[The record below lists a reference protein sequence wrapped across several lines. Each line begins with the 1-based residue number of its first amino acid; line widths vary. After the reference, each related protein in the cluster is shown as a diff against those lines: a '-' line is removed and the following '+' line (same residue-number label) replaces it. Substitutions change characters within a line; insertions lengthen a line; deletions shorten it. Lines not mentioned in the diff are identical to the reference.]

1 MINNQN
7 INLTNLSSNKI
18 VIPNNL
24 LHINDQGGRDT
35 MLENNIAE
43 SPLLTYEMNPSTYI
57 DEEGIPEPYIPV
69 EVKNE
74 VEWLLKMQDAMF
86 DDIYY
91 KKLNQTN
98 NEILF
103 QQSMINNNEKQNIY
117 TINDDNFS
125 LENNNTSKKRNL
137 SNNSSYLNIDN
148 KEKNEN
154 KILNKKKGRKKLNEI
169 SNTKRN
175 KFAKDNINKKIKIFF
190 LHCFLSEL
198 IQTISKTKN
207 ISIIKIKKFNEKI
220 VSQTNI
226 VFNIDLFNLTL
237 RELLKI
243 KISKKYKN
251 ENICSPNENEKIS
264 NLLEQMND
272 FKILLDMKLMEI
284 YKIFIKNKVEFVNIM
299 KIKFNIDFEKNFEF
313 YVNKQNDQKYREKLL
328 YYGNNYEKE
337 FLNEKNARKLRKSDL
352 INN

>member
-57 DEEGIPEPYIPV
+57 EGIPEPYIPV

-125 LENNNTSKKRNL
+125 LENNNTSKKRKL
-137 SNNSSYLNIDN
+137 SINSSYLDFYN
-148 KEKNEN
+148 KENNEN
-154 KILNKKKGRKKLNEI
+154 KNISKKKGRKRLNEI
-169 SNTKRN
+169 SNTNRN
-175 KFAKDNINKKIKIFF
+175 KFAKDNINKKIKRFF
-190 LHCFLSEL
+190 LQCFLSEL

-207 ISIIKIKKFNEKI
+207 ISIIKIKKFNEEI

-226 VFNIDLFNLTL
+226 TFNIDLFNLTL
-237 RELLKI
+237 RELLKTE
-243 KISKKYKN
+243 ISKKYKN
-251 ENICSPNENEKIS
+251 ENIYSPNENEKIS

-272 FKILLDMKLMEI
+272 FKILLNMKLKEI
-284 YKIFIKNKVEFVNIM
+284 YKIFIKNKEDFNEIM
-299 KIKFNIDFEKNFEF
+299 KTKFNIDFDKNFEY
-313 YVNKQNDQKYREKLL
+313 YVNSQNDQKYREKLL
-328 YYGNNYEKE
+328 FYGNNYEKE
-337 FLNEKNARKLRKSDL
+337 YLNEKNARKLRKRKNL

>member
-24 LHINDQGGRDT
+24 LHINDQGDRDT

-43 SPLLTYEMNPSTYI
+43 RPLLNYEMNPSTYI

-117 TINDDNFS
+117 TINNDNFS
-125 LENNNTSKKRNL
+125 LESNNTSKK
-137 SNNSSYLNIDN
+137 
-148 KEKNEN
+148 EN

-207 ISIIKIKKFNEKI
+207 ISIIKIKKFNEEI

-226 VFNIDLFNLTL
+226 TFNIDLFNLTL
-237 RELLKI
+237 RELLKTR
-243 KISKKYKN
+243 ISKKYKN
-251 ENICSPNENEKIS
+251 ENIYSSNENEKIS

-272 FKILLDMKLMEI
+272 FKILLDMKLKEI
-284 YKIFIKNKVEFVNIM
+284 YKIFIKNKEDFNEIM
-299 KIKFNIDFEKNFEF
+299 KIKFNIDFHKNFEY
-313 YVNKQNDQKYREKLL
+313 YVNSQNDQKYREKLL
-328 YYGNNYEKE
+328 FYGNNYEKE
-337 FLNEKNARKLRKSDL
+337 YLNVKNARKLRKRKNL

>member
-24 LHINDQGGRDT
+24 LYINDQGGRDN
-35 MLENNIAE
+35 MLENNISE
-43 SPLLTYEMNPSTYI
+43 RPLTYEMNPSTYI
-57 DEEGIPEPYIPV
+57 DKEGIPEFDIPI
-69 EVKNE
+69 EVKSE
-74 VEWLLKMQDAMF
+74 VEWF
-86 DDIYY
+86 DDIY
-91 KKLNQTN
+91 
-98 NEILF
+98 
-103 QQSMINNNEKQNIY
+103 QSMINNNEKQNIY
-117 TINDDNFS
+117 TINNDNFS
-125 LENNNTSKKRNL
+125 LENNNTSKK
-137 SNNSSYLNIDN
+137 
-148 KEKNEN
+148 EN

-207 ISIIKIKKFNEKI
+207 ISIIKIKKFNKKI

-237 RELLKI
+237 RELLKT

-337 FLNEKNARKLRKSDL
+337 FLNEKNARKLRKSNL

>member
-1 MINNQN
+1 
-7 INLTNLSSNKI
+7 
-18 VIPNNL
+18 
-24 LHINDQGGRDT
+24 
-35 MLENNIAE
+35 
-43 SPLLTYEMNPSTYI
+43 
-57 DEEGIPEPYIPV
+57 
-69 EVKNE
+69 
-74 VEWLLKMQDAMF
+74 
-86 DDIYY
+86 
-91 KKLNQTN
+91 
-98 NEILF
+98 
-103 QQSMINNNEKQNIY
+103 MINNNEKQNNY

-137 SNNSSYLNIDN
+137 SNNDSYLNIYI

-337 FLNEKNARKLRKSDL
+337 FLNEKNARKLRKSYF
-352 INN
+352 N

>member
-1 MINNQN
+1 
-7 INLTNLSSNKI
+7 
-18 VIPNNL
+18 
-24 LHINDQGGRDT
+24 
-35 MLENNIAE
+35 
-43 SPLLTYEMNPSTYI
+43 MNPSTYI
-57 DEEGIPEPYIPV
+57 DEEGIPEFDIPI
-69 EVKNE
+69 EVKSE
-74 VEWLLKMQDAMF
+74 VEWF
-86 DDIYY
+86 DDIY
-91 KKLNQTN
+91 
-98 NEILF
+98 
-103 QQSMINNNEKQNIY
+103 QSMINNNEKQNIY
-117 TINDDNFS
+117 TINNDNFS
-125 LENNNTSKKRNL
+125 LENNNTSKK
-137 SNNSSYLNIDN
+137 
-148 KEKNEN
+148 EN

-328 YYGNNYEKE
+328 YYGNNYEKK
-337 FLNEKNARKLRKSDL
+337 FLNEKNARKLRKSKNL